1 MDDYENDMS
10 EDSVKFAIKIMNVVG
25 EEGDK
30 ICVEFSRKQ
39 GDHMRFLEAFKKI
52 REGVSKI

>member
-10 EDSVKFAIKIMNVVG
+10 EESVKFAIKIMNLVD
-25 EEGDK
+25 EEDYK

-52 REGVSKI
+52 REGVSNI

>member
-10 EDSVKFAIKIMNVVG
+10 EESVKFAIKIMNVVG

-39 GDHMRFLEAFKKI
+39 GDHMRFLEAFKMI